1 MRLLVDAAVERYLQR
16 RRITRTR
23 PDLARCRATGQQPVR
38 TLGRTHGAGIGC
50 HRREPGRIGAS
61 PPATPGFR
69 LGLTPCAAPPAAVVS
84 DEQILA
90 LVAAADGLRR
100 RQRQRYAG
108 GSPAPAADERLLR
121 LDWAVQAGRLVL
133 ADRAAQALTST
144 SGAAQPWRGQL

>member
-1 MRLLVDAAVERYLQR
+1 MVQGSVATAESPAGSPRA
-16 RRITRTR
+16 R
-23 PDLARCRATGQQPVR
+23 PR
-38 TLGRTHGAGIGC
+38 
-50 HRREPGRIGAS
+50 
-61 PPATPGFR
+61 R
-69 LGLTPCAAPPAAVVS
+69 LGFAWGSRRALPRPAAVVS

-108 GSPAPAADERLLR
+108 GSPASAADERLLR
-121 LDWAVQAGRLVL
+121 LAWAVRAGRLVL

>member
-1 MRLLVDAAVERYLQR
+1 MVQGSVATAEGPAGSARARPRRLGFAWGS
-16 RRITRTR
+16 
-23 PDLARCRATGQQPVR
+23 CRALLR
-38 TLGRTHGAGIGC
+38 
-50 HRREPGRIGAS
+50 
-61 PPATPGFR
+61 
-69 LGLTPCAAPPAAVVS
+69 PAAVVS

-108 GSPAPAADERLLR
+108 GSPAAAADERLLR
-121 LDWAVQAGRLVL
+121 LDWAVRAGRLVL